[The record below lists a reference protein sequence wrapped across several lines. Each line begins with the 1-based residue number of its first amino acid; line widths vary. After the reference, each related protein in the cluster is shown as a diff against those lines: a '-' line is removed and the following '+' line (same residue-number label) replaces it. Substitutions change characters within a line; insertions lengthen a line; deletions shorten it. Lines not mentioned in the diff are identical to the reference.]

1 MKTLKAIFTNAILAV
16 LVGFGMSA
24 AAATQGISIDP
35 YAASGSVFGVS
46 FIGQTVVYWLNQVGA
61 ASFSSGLS
69 LMAVQVEFWQ
79 DQFAEN
85 LFKFG
90 NEFLQ
95 YAVSADK
102 YVLGGKVVHI
112 PQAGSVPSVTK
123 NRSTW
128 PVTVSRRSDTDV
140 TYALDDFSTDGTHI
154 PEIEKMENSL
164 DKASSVIKDHFGV
177 LLDRIADE
185 ILYKWSTS
193 TSAQI
198 VRTTGTAVATNL
210 APSATGTR
218 KKLLKEDLLQ
228 AGKILDQSKFKG
240 KKIAVVP
247 TAMYYE
253 LLEDEDF
260 VNSSNVHVENA
271 ANPAMAEV
279 RMWAGFTI
287 MHRVDTTIYD
297 NTPAPKAPGATA
309 AATDNQAVI
318 CYIDQAVE
326 RAKGDIKFFETL
338 GDASYQG
345 DIYSALIKGGGRIRR
360 NDGAGV
366 AAIVQVAP

>member
-1 MKTLKAIFTNAILAV
+1 MRLQSFIINLLLSLF
-16 LVGFGMSA
+16 VGVGASV

-35 YAASGSVFGVS
+35 LAVSGTVFGVS
-46 FIGQTVVYWLNQVGA
+46 FTAQTAAYWFANVGTA
-61 ASFSSGLS
+61 TGSGLM

-79 DQFAEN
+79 DMFAEN

-123 NRSTW
+123 NRSSW
-128 PVTVSRRSDTDV
+128 PVTVVQRADTDV

-164 DKASSVIKDHFGV
+164 DKAASVIKDHFGV

-193 TSAQI
+193 TSGNI
-198 VRTTGTAVATNL
+198 VRTTGSLVATSL
-210 APSATGTR
+210 APGATGTR

-228 AGKILDQSKFKG
+228 AGKVLDLSKMKG

-260 VNSSNVHVENA
+260 VKSSNVHVQNA
-271 ANPAMAEV
+271 ANPAEAEV
-279 RMWAGFTI
+279 RMWAGFMI
-287 MHRVDTTIYD
+287 IHRSSTTIYD
-297 NTPAPKAPGATA
+297 NTPAPKAVGAATA
-309 AATDNQAVI
+309 TSDNQAVI
-318 CYIDQAVE
+318 CYLDSAVE
-326 RAKGDIKFFETL
+326 RAKGDVKFFETL

-360 NDGAGV
+360 NDAAGV
-366 AAIVQVAP
+366 AAIVQTA